1 MLKRQRRLCGLN
13 KLNSDIN
20 VVPYIDVM
28 LVLLVIFMITAPLL
42 TQGIHVALP
51 SAKGSDVSTQQTPII
66 LSVDQ
71 QGQYFLNINKV
82 PSSAITPQQLLS
94 EVSARLSQKTK
105 KPPEVIVK
113 GDKNVPYGKV
123 VLAMGLLKKAGA
135 DNVGLITQAPPE
147 KVTS

>member
-1 MLKRQRRLCGLN
+1 MLKRQRRLYGLN

-94 EVSARLSQKTK
+94 EVSARLRF
-105 KPPEVIVK
+105 PRVI
-113 GDKNVPYGKV
+113 YI
-123 VLAMGLLKKAGA
+123 LAKLLC
-135 DNVGLITQAPPE
+135 NISLLGLILIALII
-147 KVTS
+147 